1 MTPPSTPLDQIPVER
16 GFRMR
21 GAGLSRIDIFSD
33 IVFAFT
39 LVLLAISL
47 TVPKTVRFPLPPL
60 LTAVTVAVC
69 FAMILGGWTS
79 HYTFFRR
86 YGLRDR
92 LTLILNC
99 ALLFLILFCV
109 YPLKLLYDT
118 ISGVLFRDSSPTWL
132 STAIQVNGRLALYAL
147 GFAAV
152 FLLIAA
158 LYWNAWRRR
167 NTLEFNAV
175 ERLLTVSSIIDALGL
190 SAIGLLAA
198 LVALILPASWSAL
211 SALLYLLIL
220 PWKTLNGLYFG
231 RKART
236 LRRLVSAP
244 IP

>member
-1 MTPPSTPLDQIPVER
+1 MAPLDQLPVER

-33 IVFAFT
+33 IVFAIA
-39 LVLLAISL
+39 LVLLAVSL
-47 TVPKTVRFPLPPL
+47 TVPKTARFVMPPL
-60 LTAVTVAVC
+60 LSMVTVAVC
-69 FAMILGGWTS
+69 LAMVLGGWTS

-109 YPLKLLYDT
+109 YPLKLLFDT
-118 ISGVLFRDSSPTWL
+118 ISAVLFREGSTTWL
-132 STAIQVNGRLALYAL
+132 SITVQTNGRLALYAM
-147 GFAAV
+147 GFAVV
-152 FLLIAA
+152 FLLVAA

-167 NTLEFNAV
+167 DDLEFNAV

-190 SAIGLLAA
+190 SAVGLLAA
-198 LVALILPASWSAL
+198 LAALVLPASWSVF
-211 SALLYLLIL
+211 SAILYLLIV

-231 RKART
+231 HKART
-236 LRRLVSAP
+236 LRKLVSSP
-244 IP
+244 TL